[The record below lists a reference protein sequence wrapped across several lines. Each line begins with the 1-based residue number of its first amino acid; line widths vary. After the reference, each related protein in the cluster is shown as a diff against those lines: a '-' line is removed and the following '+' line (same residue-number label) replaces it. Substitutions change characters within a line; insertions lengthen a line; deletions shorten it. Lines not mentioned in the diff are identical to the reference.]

1 VHRIRLEREAEV
13 VVVSA
18 DGDLDAFAAPALD
31 DAFEEVTAADRIR
44 LLIDLSRVPFIDSTA
59 LGLIVRR
66 VNEVA
71 DKGGHARVV
80 LPETTARR
88 IFEITTLD
96 RVLPISPSKTAA
108 VLELSSRAH
117 EAALGD

>member
-1 VHRIRLEREAEV
+1 VHRIRVERESEV

-31 DAFEEVTAADRIR
+31 EAFDDAGSADGSR
-44 LLIDLSRVPFIDSTA
+44 LVIDLSRVPFVDSTA

-71 DKGGHARVV
+71 DKGGQARLV
-80 LPETTARR
+80 LPETSARR

-96 RVLPISPSKTAA
+96 RILPIAPSKTAA
-108 VLELSSRAH
+108 LSELSSPG
-117 EAALGD
+117 LGDPVA